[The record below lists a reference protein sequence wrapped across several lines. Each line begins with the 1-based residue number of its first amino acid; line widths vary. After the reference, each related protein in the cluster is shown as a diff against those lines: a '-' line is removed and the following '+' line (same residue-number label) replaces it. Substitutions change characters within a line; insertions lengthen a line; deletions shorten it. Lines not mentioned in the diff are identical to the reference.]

1 MKKVSNIFNKG
12 LIMDVSPLSTTG
24 DSLSDCLNGTFCT
37 MNGDEL
43 VLQNDM
49 GNGRVQTAYLPKG
62 YIPIGTTQL
71 GGIIY
76 IASYNPFTNKCQIG
90 SFPSPQRTSDKRDKL
105 EKEIPLDKDENI
117 IRVVLS
123 DEIFKPGDKFYLT
136 IPGQY
141 MQYKY
146 TESLPEIK
154 VETENKSE
162 AEIQAEI
169 KKAKIAYVKN
179 HFLKFSVAIISE
191 EAQIIKLNEDP
202 IIEES
207 KNNTEDDFTKDINKF
222 KVCTSKISG
231 KLILIIER
239 VTFDYSINFNAFSG
253 VAVNSGNP
261 TFYLNFNL
269 NANSQN
275 RFFPNR
281 LVLESS
287 AKYNDT
293 SYGQTLTFPAEGEFT
308 SSNFNDFHS
317 FQYSAKNIYNNDVI
331 DPVTATTVNRPGSST
346 DDTTISK
353 LIERLTNSGYWN
365 KVNNPVYLKIL
376 ATLYTNNFKINSE
389 GEKIGECLPA
399 ATKQYV
405 IDLSKVASNTVELSR
420 YTYTIVD
427 GIPISAEITFE
438 LKTYLDSAYEIKN
451 TTVNIYNVKDNSI
464 NKVGPGALEGNTVT
478 FENLENNYL
487 YLIEFQIKTGKIEA
501 QDGNFDEKIINI
513 YRYLYSNSNIVASFN
528 KELTD
533 YEQAVPTLTLEAKVI
548 DEKLIS
554 DNPSSSEINYPHG
567 LASTD
572 NVTFTGTEKQIWEVA
587 KQVTISITEKNNIP
601 VEITS
606 ITANNKE
613 CDKGTGNT
621 FKIDT
626 GLQPQE
632 KTFEYTYHTFSAGN
646 TECNIL
652 ERVSDYLYISNNV
665 NDCETGYYPG
675 RDRNSQF
682 SYDNFNTGS
691 GGGGGSPFNGS
702 NFFKFYSGSS
712 DTSVGEG
719 EEQFYGYRKGLEKYR
734 WVFIKF
740 QRIEDTQGT
749 ISEYLPPNINT
760 KPGTESNTYLIAP
773 GNGGMLFTLQSEM
786 SFGNLYKYTKEI
798 FDILY
803 TFRQNRH
810 INIYFAD
817 SVSTRKV
824 PDPIIIDKEIKVS
837 NINIGLNTS
846 NNELFTQLAE
856 VYDRYYSKNNYK
868 KPIIS
873 ISGVHLSQT
882 KTIEESHL
890 KENYPIGV
898 GPSNA
903 ILVKSNNILY
913 NATDTSLSD
922 NEIYFVTPSVDNV
935 NIFRSVSDEYLNGK
949 VTSEINYNGISKRFE
964 AKDGRLYIKSVG
976 WPYGVNLRE
985 GNTQRIHLP
994 IKVEPTLN

>member
-1 MKKVSNIFNKG
+1 MKKVSNTFNKG

-169 KKAKIAYVKN
+169 KKAKIAYVKQ

-202 IIEES
+202 IIEEP

-269 NANSQN
+269 NANSQDK
-275 RFFPNR
+275 FFPNR

-308 SSNFNDFHS
+308 SGNSPDFRSFN
-317 FQYSAKNIYNNDVI
+317 YSAKNIYNNNVV
-331 DPVTATTVNRPGSST
+331 DPVRTETLPQISQLVNDLTKANYWGSSH
-346 DDTTISK
+346 
-353 LIERLTNSGYWN
+353 
-365 KVNNPVYLKIL
+365 NPVYLNIL
-376 ATLYTNNFKINSE
+376 ATLYTNNFKIDSE

-438 LKTYLDSAYEIKN
+438 LKTYLDSAYEIKS
-451 TTVNIYNVKDNSI
+451 TIVNIYNVKDNSI

-533 YEQAVPTLTLEAKVI
+533 YEQAVPTLTLEANVI
-548 DEKLIS
+548 DGTKLI
-554 DNPSSSEINYPHG
+554 DENPSYEVNYPHG

-621 FKIDT
+621 FTINT

-632 KTFEYTYHTFSAGN
+632 KTFEYTYHTFSAGD

-675 RDRNSQF
+675 RDRNLQF
-682 SYDNFNTGS
+682 SYDNFNTDS
-691 GGGGGSPFNGS
+691 GGGGGTPFNES
-702 NFFKFYSGSS
+702 NFFKFYSGSP
-712 DTSVGEG
+712 DTSGSEG
-719 EEQFYGYRKGLEKYR
+719 DKQFYGYSGTSTQYK

-740 QRIEDTQGT
+740 EILQGTQGK
-749 ISEYLPPNINT
+749 ISEYLPLNINT
-760 KPGTESNTYLIAP
+760 EPGTKSNTYLIAP

-803 TFRQNRH
+803 TFRQKRH

-846 NNELFTQLAE
+846 NNKLFTQLVE

-873 ISGVHLSQT
+873 DLGVHLSQN

-890 KENYPIGV
+890 KENYTIDV
-898 GPSNA
+898 GPSNN

-913 NATDTSLSD
+913 RATDTSLSD

>member
-1 MKKVSNIFNKG
+1 MKKVSNTFNKG

-154 VETENKSE
+154 VETENKSQ

-202 IIEES
+202 IIEEP

-269 NANSQN
+269 NANSQDK
-275 RFFPNR
+275 FFPNR

-308 SSNFNDFHS
+308 SGNSPDFRSFN
-317 FQYSAKNIYNNDVI
+317 YSAKNIYNNNVV
-331 DPVTATTVNRPGSST
+331 DPVRTETLPQISQLVDDLTNANYWGSSH
-346 DDTTISK
+346 
-353 LIERLTNSGYWN
+353 
-365 KVNNPVYLKIL
+365 NPVYLNIL

-389 GEKIGECLPA
+389 GEKIGECLPT

-438 LKTYLDSAYEIKN
+438 LKTYLDSAYEIKS
-451 TTVNIYNVKDNSI
+451 TIVNIYNVKDNSV
-464 NKVGPGALEGNTVT
+464 NKVGQGTLEGNTVT

-487 YLIEFQIKTGKIEA
+487 YLIEFQIKTGRSNPQE
-501 QDGNFDEKIINI
+501 NESPDEKIINI

-533 YEQAVPTLTLEAKVI
+533 YEQAVPTLTLEANVI
-548 DEKLIS
+548 DGTKLI
-554 DNPSSSEINYPHG
+554 DENPSYEVNYPHG

-572 NVTFTGTEKQIWEVA
+572 NVTFTGIEKQIWEVA
-587 KQVTISITEKNNIP
+587 KQVTISIAEKNNIP

-613 CDKGTGNT
+613 CDKYTYNK
-621 FKIDT
+621 FIIDT
-626 GLQPQE
+626 GLQHQE

-652 ERVSDYLYISNNV
+652 ERVSDYLYISDNV

-675 RDRNSQF
+675 RDINLQF
-682 SYDNFNTGS
+682 SYDNFNTDS
-691 GGGGGSPFNGS
+691 AGGGGTPFNES
-702 NFFKFYSGSS
+702 NFFKFYSGSP
-712 DTSVGEG
+712 DTSGSEG
-719 EEQFYGYRKGLEKYR
+719 DKQFYGYSGTSTQYK

-740 QRIEDTQGT
+740 ETLQGTQGK
-749 ISEYLPPNINT
+749 ISEYLPVNINT

-773 GNGGMLFTLQSEM
+773 GNGGMLFTLQSQM
-786 SFGNLYKYTKEI
+786 SFNNLYKYTKEI

-803 TFRQNRH
+803 TFRQKRH

-817 SVSTRKV
+817 SVSTKKV
-824 PDPIIIDKEIKVS
+824 PDPIIIDKEIKLS

-846 NNELFTQLAE
+846 NNKLFTQLAE

-985 GNTQRIHLP
+985 GDTQRIHLP

>member
-1 MKKVSNIFNKG
+1 MKKVSNTFNKG

-105 EKEIPLDKDENI
+105 EKEIPLDKDEDI

-169 KKAKIAYVKN
+169 KKAKIDYVKN

-191 EAQIIKLNEDP
+191 ESQIIKLNEDP
-202 IIEES
+202 IIEEP

-253 VAVNSGNP
+253 VAVNSGNS

-308 SSNFNDFHS
+308 SGNSHDFRSFN
-317 FQYSAKNIYNNDVI
+317 YSAKNIYNNNIV
-331 DPVTATTVNRPGSST
+331 DPVRTETLPQISQLVDDLTKANYWGSSH
-346 DDTTISK
+346 S
-353 LIERLTNSGYWN
+353 
-365 KVNNPVYLKIL
+365 PVYLNIL
-376 ATLYTNNFKINSE
+376 ATLYTNNFKIDSN
-389 GEKIGECLPA
+389 GEKIGECLPT

-438 LKTYLDSAYEIKN
+438 LKTYLDSAYEIKS
-451 TTVNIYNVKDNSI
+451 TIVNIYNVKDNSI

-533 YEQAVPTLTLEAKVI
+533 YEQAVPTLILEAKVI
-548 DEKLIS
+548 DGTKLI
-554 DNPSSSEINYPHG
+554 DENPSSSEINYPHG

-572 NVTFTGTEKQIWEVA
+572 NVTFTGTEKQIWGVA

-626 GLQPQE
+626 GLQSQE

-652 ERVSDYLYISNNV
+652 ERVSDYLYISDNV

-712 DTSVGEG
+712 DTSEEEG
-719 EEQFYGYRKGLEKYR
+719 EEQFYGYGKGLEKYR

-740 QRIEDTQGT
+740 QRIEGTQGT

-985 GNTQRIHLP
+985 GDTQRIHLP

>member
-146 TESLPEIK
+146 TDSLPKIK

-202 IIEES
+202 IIEEP

-253 VAVNSGNP
+253 IAVNSGNP

-269 NANSQN
+269 NANSQDK
-275 RFFPNR
+275 FFPNR

-308 SSNFNDFHS
+308 SGNSSDFRSFN
-317 FQYSAKNIYNNDVI
+317 YSAKNIYNNNVV
-331 DPVTATTVNRPGSST
+331 DPVTTKTLPQISQLVDDLTEANYWGSSH
-346 DDTTISK
+346 
-353 LIERLTNSGYWN
+353 
-365 KVNNPVYLKIL
+365 NPVYLNIL

-427 GIPISAEITFE
+427 GSPISAEITFE
-438 LKTYLDSAYEIKN
+438 LKTYLDSAYEIKS
-451 TTVNIYNVKDNSI
+451 TIVNIYNVKDNSI

-478 FENLENNYL
+478 FKNLDNNYL
-487 YLIEFQIKTGKIEA
+487 YLVEFQIKTGRSNPQE
-501 QDGNFDEKIINI
+501 NESLDEKIINI

-548 DEKLIS
+548 DGTKLI
-554 DNPSSSEINYPHG
+554 DENPSYEVNYPHG

-572 NVTFTGTEKQIWEVA
+572 NVTFTGTEKQIWGVA

-613 CDKGTGNT
+613 CDKYIGNT

-632 KTFEYTYHTFSAGN
+632 KTFEYTYHTFSAGD

-675 RDRNSQF
+675 RDRNLQF
-682 SYDNFNTGS
+682 SYDNFNTDS
-691 GGGGGSPFNGS
+691 GGGGGTPFNES
-702 NFFKFYSGSS
+702 NFFKFYSGSP
-712 DTSVGEG
+712 DTSGSEG
-719 EEQFYGYRKGLEKYR
+719 DERFYGYSGTSTQYK

-740 QRIEDTQGT
+740 EILQGTQGK
-749 ISEYLPPNINT
+749 ISEYLPLNINT
-760 KPGTESNTYLIAP
+760 EPGTKSNTYLIAP

-803 TFRQNRH
+803 TFRQKRH

-846 NNELFTQLAE
+846 NNKLFTQLVE

-873 ISGVHLSQT
+873 DLGVHLSQN

-890 KENYPIGV
+890 KENYTIDV
-898 GPSNA
+898 GPSNN

-913 NATDTSLSD
+913 RATDTSLSD

>member
-1 MKKVSNIFNKG
+1 MKKVSNTFNKG

-146 TESLPEIK
+146 TETSDNI
-154 VETENKSE
+154 N
-162 AEIQAEI
+162 A
-169 KKAKIAYVKN
+169 VKQ

-202 IIEES
+202 IIEEP

-253 VAVNSGNP
+253 IAVNSGNP

-269 NANSQN
+269 NANSQDK
-275 RFFPNR
+275 FFPNR

-308 SSNFNDFHS
+308 SGNSPDFRSFN
-317 FQYSAKNIYNNDVI
+317 YSAKNIYNNNVV
-331 DPVTATTVNRPGSST
+331 DPVRTETLPQISQLVDDLTNANYWGSSH
-346 DDTTISK
+346 
-353 LIERLTNSGYWN
+353 
-365 KVNNPVYLKIL
+365 NPVYLNIL
-376 ATLYTNNFKINSE
+376 ATLYTNNFKIDSE

-427 GIPISAEITFE
+427 GSSPSAEITFE

-451 TTVNIYNVKDNSI
+451 TTVTIYNVKDNSI

-478 FENLENNYL
+478 FKNLDNNYL
-487 YLIEFQIKTGKIEA
+487 YLVEFQIKTGRSNPQE
-501 QDGNFDEKIINI
+501 NESPDEKIINI

-533 YEQAVPTLTLEAKVI
+533 YEQAVPKLELQTKVE
-548 DEKLIS
+548 DKKLIP
-554 DNPSSSEINYPHG
+554 DNPSSSEINYPNG
-567 LASTD
+567 LASTN
-572 NVTFTGTEKQIWEVA
+572 NVTFTGTEKQIWKLKDRVS
-587 KQVTISITEKNNIP
+587 ISITEKNNIP
-601 VEITS
+601 VEIIS
-606 ITANNKE
+606 ITVNNKE
-613 CDKGTGNT
+613 ADKVTNNKFT
-621 FKIDT
+621 IDT
-626 GLQPQE
+626 GLQNQE
-632 KTFEYTYHTFSAGN
+632 LEFNYKYNSSQVVQKT
-646 TECNIL
+646 CNIL
-652 ERVSDYLYISNNV
+652 ERVSDYLFIAKRILIAQ
-665 NDCETGYYPG
+665 YPG
-675 RDRNSQF
+675 WSHGVSSGLNEDLFEILGGNT
-682 SYDNFNTGS
+682 FNANT
-691 GGGGGSPFNGS
+691 FKRFYNNGS
-702 NFFKFYSGSS
+702 YAEDYSSELYGFYLNGHYTIYPIQFQVRSESQNNYYVT
-712 DTSVGEG
+712 DTLIQNSNITGTYLIKPG
-719 EEQFYGYRKGLEKYR
+719 DGINDMLFSLYKPSMNEEYNWELQ
-734 WVFIKF
+734 
-740 QRIEDTQGT
+740 
-749 ISEYLPPNINT
+749 SEYL
-760 KPGTESNTYLIAP
+760 
-773 GNGGMLFTLQSEM
+773 QD
-786 SFGNLYKYTKEI
+786 I
-798 FDILY
+798 FNVLY
-803 TFRQNRH
+803 TYREAQL
-810 INIYFAD
+810 INIRYAE
-817 SVSTRKV
+817 SIQKEETK
-824 PDPIIIDKEIKVS
+824 IISINKSIETSNVNID
-837 NINIGLNTS
+837 LTTL
-846 NNELFTQLAE
+846 NNELFIQLAE
-856 VYDRYYSKNNYK
+856 KYDIYYSKNNYK
-868 KPIIS
+868 NPIINKLK
-873 ISGVHLSQT
+873 ITLNET
-882 KTIEESHL
+882 KSDIKSTLL
-890 KENYPIGV
+890 KSYPITIDS
-898 GPSNA
+898 SND
-903 ILVKSNNILY
+903 ILLKSNNKLY
-913 NATDTSLSD
+913 RITHLDLHNNKIYTAQIQDIGNIIISD
-922 NEIYFVTPSVDNV
+922 SFNVTLHDGLTYNGVTKQFYAHKGKLYMKSVDRTEY
-935 NIFRSVSDEYLNGK
+935 IRMGTRSY
-949 VTSEINYNGISKRFE
+949 SKIE
-964 AKDGRLYIKSVG
+964 
-976 WPYGVNLRE
+976 
-985 GNTQRIHLP
+985 LP
-994 IKVEPTLN
+994 IETALKNNVIK

>member
-49 GNGRVQTAYLPKG
+49 GNGIVQTAYLPKG

-146 TESLPEIK
+146 TETLDNID
-154 VETENKSE
+154 
-162 AEIQAEI
+162 A
-169 KKAKIAYVKN
+169 VKQ

-202 IIEES
+202 IIEEP

-253 VAVNSGNP
+253 IAVNSGKP

-269 NANSQN
+269 NANSQDK
-275 RFFPNR
+275 FFPNR

-308 SSNFNDFHS
+308 SGNSSDFRSFN
-317 FQYSAKNIYNNDVI
+317 YSAKNIYKNDVV
-331 DPVTATTVNRPGSST
+331 DPVRTETLPQISQLVDDLTNANYWGSSH
-346 DDTTISK
+346 
-353 LIERLTNSGYWN
+353 
-365 KVNNPVYLKIL
+365 NPVYLNIL

-427 GIPISAEITFE
+427 GSPISAEITFE
-438 LKTYLDSAYEIKN
+438 LKTYLDSAYEIKS
-451 TTVNIYNVKDNSI
+451 TIVNIYNVKDNSI

-478 FENLENNYL
+478 FKNLDNNYL
-487 YLIEFQIKTGKIEA
+487 YLVEFQIKTGRSNPQE
-501 QDGNFDEKIINI
+501 NESLDEKIINI
-513 YRYLYSNSNIVASFN
+513 YRYLYSNPNIVASFN

-533 YEQAVPTLTLEAKVI
+533 YEQAVPKLELQTKVE
-548 DEKLIS
+548 DEKLIP
-554 DNPSSSEINYPHG
+554 DNPSSSEINYPNG

-572 NVTFTGTEKQIWEVA
+572 DIEFIGTEKQIWKLKDTVS
-587 KQVTISITEKNNIP
+587 ISITEKNNIP
-601 VEITS
+601 VEIIS

-613 CDKGTGNT
+613 CDKVTNNK
-621 FKIDT
+621 FIIDT
-626 GLQPQE
+626 GLQNQE
-632 KTFEYTYHTFSAGN
+632 LKFNYKYNSSQVVQKT
-646 TECNIL
+646 CNIL
-652 ERVSDYLYISNNV
+652 ERVSDYLFIAKRILIAQ
-665 NDCETGYYPG
+665 YPG
-675 RDRNSQF
+675 WSHGVSSGLNEDIFEILGGNT
-682 SYDNFNTGS
+682 FNANT
-691 GGGGGSPFNGS
+691 FKRFYNNGS
-702 NFFKFYSGSS
+702 YAEDYSSELYGFYLNGHYTIYPIQFQVRSESQNNYYVT
-712 DTSVGEG
+712 DTLIQNSNITGTYLIKPGDGINDMLFSLYEPSMN
-719 EEQFYGYRKGLEKYR
+719 EEYNWELQ
-734 WVFIKF
+734 
-740 QRIEDTQGT
+740 
-749 ISEYLPPNINT
+749 SEYL
-760 KPGTESNTYLIAP
+760 
-773 GNGGMLFTLQSEM
+773 QD
-786 SFGNLYKYTKEI
+786 I
-798 FDILY
+798 FNVLY
-803 TFRQNRH
+803 TYREAQL
-810 INIYFAD
+810 INIRYAE
-817 SVSTRKV
+817 SIQKEETK
-824 PDPIIIDKEIKVS
+824 IISINKSIETSNVNID
-837 NINIGLNTS
+837 LTTL

-856 VYDRYYSKNNYK
+856 KYDIYYSKNNYK
-868 KPIIS
+868 NPIINKLK
-873 ISGVHLSQT
+873 ITLNET
-882 KTIEESHL
+882 KSDIKSTLL
-890 KENYPIGV
+890 KSYPITIDS
-898 GPSNA
+898 SND
-903 ILVKSNNILY
+903 ILLKSNNKLY
-913 NATDTSLSD
+913 RITHLDLHNNKIYTAQIQDIGNIIISD
-922 NEIYFVTPSVDNV
+922 SFNVTLHDGLTYNGVAKQFYAHEGKLYMKSVDRTEY
-935 NIFRSVSDEYLNGK
+935 IRMGTRS
-949 VTSEINYNGISKRFE
+949 YNKIE
-964 AKDGRLYIKSVG
+964 
-976 WPYGVNLRE
+976 
-985 GNTQRIHLP
+985 LP
-994 IKVEPTLN
+994 IETALKNNVIK

>member
-146 TESLPEIK
+146 TETLDNID
-154 VETENKSE
+154 
-162 AEIQAEI
+162 A
-169 KKAKIAYVKN
+169 VKN

-191 EAQIIKLNEDP
+191 ESQIIKLNEDP
-202 IIEES
+202 IIEEP

-253 VAVNSGNP
+253 IAVNSGNP

-269 NANSQN
+269 NANSQDK
-275 RFFPNR
+275 FFPNR

-308 SSNFNDFHS
+308 SGNSPDFRSFN
-317 FQYSAKNIYNNDVI
+317 YSAKNIYNNNVV
-331 DPVTATTVNRPGSST
+331 DPVRTETLPQISQLVDDLTNANYWGSSH
-346 DDTTISK
+346 
-353 LIERLTNSGYWN
+353 
-365 KVNNPVYLKIL
+365 NPVYLNIL

-427 GIPISAEITFE
+427 GSPASAEITFE
-438 LKTYLDSAYEIKN
+438 LKTYLDSAYEIKS
-451 TTVNIYNVKDNSI
+451 TIVNIYNVKDNSV
-464 NKVGPGALEGNTVT
+464 NKVGQGTLEGNTVT

-487 YLIEFQIKTGKIEA
+487 YLIEFQIKTGRSNPQE
-501 QDGNFDEKIINI
+501 NESLDEKIINI

-572 NVTFTGTEKQIWEVA
+572 NVTFTGIEKQIWEVA

-626 GLQPQE
+626 GLQSQE
-632 KTFEYTYHTFSAGN
+632 KTFEYTYHTFSASN

-652 ERVSDYLYISNNV
+652 ERVSDYLYISDNV

-682 SYDNFNTGS
+682 SYGNFNTGS

-712 DTSVGEG
+712 DTSGKEG
-719 EEQFYGYRKGLEKYR
+719 DKQFYGYENGLEKYR

-773 GNGGMLFTLQSEM
+773 GNGGMLFTLQPKM
-786 SFGNLYKYTKEI
+786 SFDNLYKYTKEI

-803 TFRQNRH
+803 TFRQKRH
-810 INIYFAD
+810 INIYYAD

-824 PDPIIIDKEIKVS
+824 PDPIIIDKEIKLS

-868 KPIIS
+868 KSIINPL
-873 ISGVHLSQT
+873 GVHLSWN

-890 KENYPIGV
+890 KENYTIDV

-913 NATDTSLSD
+913 RATDTSLSD

>member
-202 IIEES
+202 IIEEP

-253 VAVNSGNP
+253 IAVNSGKP

-269 NANSQN
+269 NANSQDK
-275 RFFPNR
+275 FFPNR

-308 SSNFNDFHS
+308 SGNSSDFRSFN
-317 FQYSAKNIYNNDVI
+317 YSAKNIYNNNVV
-331 DPVTATTVNRPGSST
+331 DPVRTETLPQISQLVDDLTNANYWGSSH
-346 DDTTISK
+346 
-353 LIERLTNSGYWN
+353 
-365 KVNNPVYLKIL
+365 NPVYLNIL
-376 ATLYTNNFKINSE
+376 ATLYTNNFKIDSE

-427 GIPISAEITFE
+427 GSFPSAEITFE
-438 LKTYLDSAYEIKN
+438 LKTYLDSAYEIKS
-451 TTVNIYNVKDNSI
+451 TIVNIYNVKDNSV
-464 NKVGPGALEGNTVT
+464 NKVGQGTLEGNTVT

-487 YLIEFQIKTGKIEA
+487 YLIEFQIKTGRSNPQE
-501 QDGNFDEKIINI
+501 NESPDEKIINI

-548 DEKLIS
+548 DGTKLI
-554 DNPSSSEINYPHG
+554 DENPSYEVNYPHG

-613 CDKGTGNT
+613 CDKVGNT
-621 FKIDT
+621 FTIDT

-632 KTFEYTYHTFSAGN
+632 KTFEYTYHTFSASD

-691 GGGGGSPFNGS
+691 GGGGGTPFNES
-702 NFFKFYSGSS
+702 NFFKFYSGSP
-712 DTSVGEG
+712 DTSVSEG
-719 EEQFYGYRKGLEKYR
+719 DERFYGYSGTSTQYK

-740 QRIEDTQGT
+740 EVLQGTQGK
-749 ISEYLPPNINT
+749 ISEYLPLNINT
-760 KPGTESNTYLIAP
+760 EPGTKSNTYLIAP

-803 TFRQNRH
+803 TFRQKRH
-810 INIYFAD
+810 INIYYAD

-837 NINIGLNTS
+837 NINIDLNT

-868 KPIIS
+868 KPIIN

-890 KENYPIGV
+890 KENYTIDV
-898 GPSNA
+898 GPSNN

-913 NATDTSLSD
+913 RATDTSLSD

>member
-1 MKKVSNIFNKG
+1 MKKVSNTFNKG

-202 IIEES
+202 IIEEP

-269 NANSQN
+269 NANSQDK
-275 RFFPNR
+275 FFPNR

-308 SSNFNDFHS
+308 SGNSSDFRSFN
-317 FQYSAKNIYNNDVI
+317 YSAKNIYNNNVV
-331 DPVTATTVNRPGSST
+331 DPVITKTLPQISQLVDDLTNANYWGSSH
-346 DDTTISK
+346 
-353 LIERLTNSGYWN
+353 
-365 KVNNPVYLKIL
+365 NPVYLKIL
-376 ATLYTNNFKINSE
+376 ATLYTNNFKINSN
-389 GEKIGECLPA
+389 GKKIGECLPT

-427 GIPISAEITFE
+427 GSSPSAEITFA
-438 LKTYLDSAYEIKN
+438 LQTYLDSAYEIKS
-451 TTVNIYNVKDNSI
+451 TIVNIYNVKDNSV
-464 NKVGPGALEGNTVT
+464 NKVGQGTLEGNTVT

-487 YLIEFQIKTGKIEA
+487 YLIEFQIKTGKSNPQE
-501 QDGNFDEKIINI
+501 NESLDEKIINI
-513 YRYLYSNSNIVASFN
+513 YRYLYSNPNIVASFN

-548 DEKLIS
+548 DEKLIP

-567 LASTD
+567 LANTD
-572 NVTFTGTEKQIWEVA
+572 NVTFTGTEKQIWELKKEVSI
-587 KQVTISITEKNNIP
+587 VITELNKVPIK
-601 VEITS
+601 VKTIK
-606 ITANNKE
+606 ANNKE
-613 CDKGTGNT
+613 CKGNLSNQFT
-621 FKIDT
+621 IST
-626 GLQPQE
+626 GLENQE
-632 KTFEYTYHTFSAGN
+632 LQFNYEYNKSDPIKGQHN
-646 TECNIL
+646 VL
-652 ERVSDYLYISNNV
+652 ERVSDYLYISSSEFDIEQAHYPGFKDGVTVYDQFIARHAGYNFYSN
-665 NDCETGYYPG
+665 TFQGYYSPG
-675 RDRNSQF
+675 NHLQNIYSEDLYGTKTNGKYMWKFVKFIIQGQNSGNC
-682 SYDNFNTGS
+682 SIYETIPKPNSKESNVYLIS
-691 GGGGGSPFNGS
+691 PGGSC
-702 NFFKFYSGSS
+702 
-712 DTSVGEG
+712 
-719 EEQFYGYRKGLEKYR
+719 
-734 WVFIKF
+734 
-740 QRIEDTQGT
+740 
-749 ISEYLPPNINT
+749 
-760 KPGTESNTYLIAP
+760 
-773 GNGGMLFTLQSEM
+773 MLFTLGKGITFPTFYILMQD
-786 SFGNLYKYTKEI
+786 I
-798 FDILY
+798 FNNLY
-803 TFRQNRH
+803 TFKPRQDIYIYHATSVKNPELKTIE
-810 INIYFAD
+810 INKTIP
-817 SVSTRKV
+817 VS
-824 PDPIIIDKEIKVS
+824 DIDMDLHTNNVS
-837 NINIGLNTS
+837 
-846 NNELFTQLAE
+846 FKDLAE
-856 VYDRYYSKNNYK
+856 KYNIFYDKNNYK
-868 KPIIS
+868 SPIIKS
-873 ISGVHLSQT
+873 QFNIQLNQT
-882 KTIEESHL
+882 KDNIGSKL
-890 KENYPIGV
+890 LQNYKIDIDPGNDV
-898 GPSNA
+898 
-903 ILVKSNNILY
+903 LVKSNNILY
-913 NATDTSLSD
+913 HVTGLNLKDDKIYTVQIQDINKISISNTDLDIPLS
-922 NEIYFVTPSVDNV
+922 NNIIYKGV
-935 NIFRSVSDEYLNGK
+935 NK
-949 VTSEINYNGISKRFE
+949 QFE
-964 AKDGRLYIKSVG
+964 ARNGRLYTKGPLTTDHISLRYNSSDRVVLNIKSISENVFS
-976 WPYGVNLRE
+976 
-985 GNTQRIHLP
+985 
-994 IKVEPTLN
+994 

>member
-1 MKKVSNIFNKG
+1 MKKVSNTFNKG

-146 TESLPEIK
+146 TESLSEIK

-169 KKAKIAYVKN
+169 KKAKIAYVKQ

-202 IIEES
+202 IIEEP

-269 NANSQN
+269 NANSQDK
-275 RFFPNR
+275 FFPNR

-308 SSNFNDFHS
+308 SGNSSDFRSFN
-317 FQYSAKNIYNNDVI
+317 YSAKNIYNNNVV
-331 DPVTATTVNRPGSST
+331 DPVTTETLPQISQLVDDLTEANYWGSSH
-346 DDTTISK
+346 
-353 LIERLTNSGYWN
+353 
-365 KVNNPVYLKIL
+365 NPVYLNIL
-376 ATLYTNNFKINSE
+376 ATLYTNNFKIDSN

-427 GIPISAEITFE
+427 GNPISAEITFE
-438 LKTYLDSAYEIKN
+438 LKTYLDSAYEIKS
-451 TTVNIYNVKDNSI
+451 TIVNIYNVKDNSI
-464 NKVGPGALEGNTVT
+464 NKVGLGALEGNTVT
-478 FENLENNYL
+478 FKNLENNYL

-513 YRYLYSNSNIVASFN
+513 YRYLYSNSNIVSSFN

-533 YEQAVPTLTLEAKVI
+533 YEQAVPTLTLEANVI
-548 DEKLIS
+548 DGTKLI
-554 DNPSSSEINYPHG
+554 DENPSYEVNYPHG

-572 NVTFTGTEKQIWEVA
+572 NVTFTGTEKQIRGVA

-613 CDKGTGNT
+613 CDKVTNNKFT
-621 FKIDT
+621 IDT

-632 KTFEYTYHTFSAGN
+632 KTFEYTYHTFSAGD

-665 NDCETGYYPG
+665 NNCETGYYPG

-682 SYDNFNTGS
+682 SYDNFNTDS
-691 GGGGGSPFNGS
+691 GGGGGTPFNES
-702 NFFKFYSGSS
+702 NFFKFYSGSP
-712 DTSVGEG
+712 DTSGSEG
-719 EEQFYGYRKGLEKYR
+719 EEQFYGYSGTSTQYK

-740 QRIEDTQGT
+740 EILQGTQGK
-749 ISEYLPPNINT
+749 ISEYLPLNINT
-760 KPGTESNTYLIAP
+760 KPGTKSNTYLIAP

-786 SFGNLYKYTKEI
+786 SFDNLYKYTKEI

-803 TFRQNRH
+803 TFRQKRH

-846 NNELFTQLAE
+846 NNKLFTQLVE

-873 ISGVHLSQT
+873 DLGVHLSQN

-890 KENYPIGV
+890 KENYTIDV
-898 GPSNA
+898 GPSNN

-913 NATDTSLSD
+913 RATDTSLSD
-922 NEIYFVTPSVDNV
+922 NEIYFVTPSIDNV

-949 VTSEINYNGISKRFE
+949 VTSEITYKGITKRFE

>member
-1 MKKVSNIFNKG
+1 MKKVSNTFNKG

-154 VETENKSE
+154 VESENKSE

-202 IIEES
+202 IIEEP

-253 VAVNSGNP
+253 IAVNSGNP

-269 NANSQN
+269 NANSQDK
-275 RFFPNR
+275 FFPNR

-308 SSNFNDFHS
+308 SGNSSDFRSFN
-317 FQYSAKNIYNNDVI
+317 YSAKNIYNNNVV
-331 DPVTATTVNRPGSST
+331 DPVKTETLPQISQLVDDLTNANYWGSSH
-346 DDTTISK
+346 
-353 LIERLTNSGYWN
+353 
-365 KVNNPVYLKIL
+365 NPVYLNIL
-376 ATLYTNNFKINSE
+376 ATLYTNNFKIDSN

-427 GIPISAEITFE
+427 GSSPSAEITFE
-438 LKTYLDSAYEIKN
+438 LKTYLDSAYEIKS
-451 TTVNIYNVKDNSI
+451 TIVNIYNVKDNSV
-464 NKVGPGALEGNTVT
+464 NKVGQGTLEGNTVT

-487 YLIEFQIKTGKIEA
+487 YLIEFQIKTGRSNPQE
-501 QDGNFDEKIINI
+501 NESPDEKIINI

-548 DEKLIS
+548 DGTKLI
-554 DNPSSSEINYPHG
+554 DENPSYEVNYPHG

-621 FKIDT
+621 FTINT

-632 KTFEYTYHTFSAGN
+632 KTFEYTYHTFSAGD

-675 RDRNSQF
+675 RDRNLQF
-682 SYDNFNTGS
+682 SYDNFNTDS
-691 GGGGGSPFNGS
+691 GGGGGTPFNES
-702 NFFKFYSGSS
+702 NFFKFYSGSP
-712 DTSVGEG
+712 DTSVSEG
-719 EEQFYGYRKGLEKYR
+719 DERFYGYSGTSTQYK

-740 QRIEDTQGT
+740 EVLQGTQGK
-749 ISEYLPPNINT
+749 ISEYLPLNINT

-803 TFRQNRH
+803 TFRQKRH
-810 INIYFAD
+810 INIYYAD

-837 NINIGLNTS
+837 NINIDLNT

-868 KPIIS
+868 KPIIN

-890 KENYPIGV
+890 KENYTIDV
-898 GPSNA
+898 GPSNN

-913 NATDTSLSD
+913 RATDTSLSD

>member
-1 MKKVSNIFNKG
+1 MKKVSNTFNKG

-49 GNGRVQTAYLPKG
+49 GNGRVQTAYLPEG

-76 IASYNPFTNKCQIG
+76 VASYNPFTNKCQIG
-90 SFPSPQRTSDKRDKL
+90 SFPSPQRTSDKRDTIS
-105 EKEIPLDKDENI
+105 KEIPLDKDEDI

-169 KKAKIAYVKN
+169 KKAKIDYVKN

-202 IIEES
+202 IIEEP

-239 VTFDYSINFNAFSG
+239 VTFDYSINFNAFG
-253 VAVNSGNP
+253 GTNSENKK

-269 NANSQN
+269 NANSQDK
-275 RFFPNR
+275 FFPNR
-281 LVLESS
+281 LELTSLC
-287 AKYNDT
+287 KYANT
-293 SYGQTLTFPAEGEFT
+293 LYGQKLIFPTEGEFT
-308 SSNFNDFHS
+308 SGNFNDFHS

-365 KVNNPVYLKIL
+365 KVNNPVYLKIW

-420 YTYTIVD
+420 YTYTIAD
-427 GIPISAEITFE
+427 GNPISAEITFAIQ
-438 LKTYLDSAYEIKN
+438 TYLDAAYEIKN
-451 TTVNIYNVKDNSI
+451 TTVTIYNVKEDSV
-464 NKVGPGALEGNTVT
+464 NKVDSKSLGTSVKPVN
-478 FENLENNYL
+478 FENLDNNYL
-487 YLIEFQIKTGKIEA
+487 YLVEFQIKTGRSNPQE
-501 QDGNFDEKIINI
+501 NESLDEKIINI
-513 YRYLYSNSNIVASFN
+513 YRYLYSNSNIVTSFD

-533 YEQAVPTLTLEAKVI
+533 YEQAVPVLTLEAKVTDGTKLI
-548 DEKLIS
+548 DE
-554 DNPSSSEINYPHG
+554 NPSYEVNYPHG

-572 NVTFTGTEKQIWEVA
+572 NIEFTGTEKQTWGVA

-606 ITANNKE
+606 ITANNQEYYK
-613 CDKGTGNT
+613 DTDNKFT
-621 FKIDT
+621 IDT

-632 KTFEYTYHTFSAGN
+632 KTFEYTYNTFSAGGK
-646 TECNIL
+646 ECNIL

-665 NDCETGYYPG
+665 NDCNTGFYPG
-675 RDRNSQF
+675 RDKGFQL
-682 SYDNFNTGS
+682 SYDYFNVGS
-691 GGGGGSPFNGS
+691 GGGGGIAFNAS

-712 DTSVGEG
+712 DTSGY
-719 EEQFYGYRKGLEKYR
+719 EQYDEKFYGYSNTSTQYR
-734 WVFIKF
+734 WEFIKF
-740 QRIEDTQGT
+740 EIVQGTQGK
-749 ISEYLPPNINT
+749 ISEYLPLNINT
-760 KPGTESNTYLIAP
+760 ELGTKSNTYLIAP
-773 GNGGMLFTLQSEM
+773 GSGGMLFTLQSEM
-786 SFGNLYKYTKEI
+786 DFYTLYDRTKEI
-798 FDILY
+798 FDTLY
-803 TFRQNRH
+803 TFRLDRN
-810 INIYFAD
+810 INIYFAG
-817 SVSTRKV
+817 SVATRKV
-824 PDPIIIDKEIKVS
+824 PDPIIINEEIKVS

-846 NNELFTQLAE
+846 NNELFTQLTE

-868 KPIIS
+868 KPTINTL
-873 ISGVHLSQT
+873 GVHLSQI

-890 KENYPIGV
+890 KENYSIGV
-898 GPSNA
+898 DSSND

-913 NATDTSLSD
+913 HATRTDLSD
-922 NEIYFVTPSVDNV
+922 NEIYFVTPSVDN
-935 NIFRSVSDEYLNGK
+935 IKISDSFEGTISGL
-949 VTSEINYNGISKRFE
+949 TYNGISKRFE
-964 AKDGRLYIKSVG
+964 AKFGRLYIKSSG
-976 WPYGVNLRE
+976 WPYGVNLGE

-994 IKVEPTLN
+994 VKVEPTLN

>member
-1 MKKVSNIFNKG
+1 MKKVSNTFNKG
-12 LIMDVSPLSTTG
+12 LIMDISPLSTTG

-162 AEIQAEI
+162 AEIQTEI
-169 KKAKIAYVKN
+169 KKAKIAYVKQ

-191 EAQIIKLNEDP
+191 ESQIIKLNEDP
-202 IIEES
+202 IIEEP

-269 NANSQN
+269 NANSQDK
-275 RFFPNR
+275 FFPNR

-308 SSNFNDFHS
+308 SGNSSDFRSFN
-317 FQYSAKNIYNNDVI
+317 YSAKNIYNNNVV
-331 DPVTATTVNRPGSST
+331 DPVRTETLPQISQLVDDLTNANYWGSSH
-346 DDTTISK
+346 
-353 LIERLTNSGYWN
+353 
-365 KVNNPVYLKIL
+365 NPVYLNIL
-376 ATLYTNNFKINSE
+376 ATLYTNNFKIDSN
-389 GEKIGECLPA
+389 GEKIGECLPT

-427 GIPISAEITFE
+427 GSPISAEITFE
-438 LKTYLDSAYEIKN
+438 LKTYLDSAYEIKS
-451 TTVNIYNVKDNSI
+451 TIVNIYNVKDNSI
-464 NKVGPGALEGNTVT
+464 NKVGQGTLEGNTVT

-487 YLIEFQIKTGKIEA
+487 YLIEFQIKTGRSNPQE
-501 QDGNFDEKIINI
+501 NESPDEKIINI

-533 YEQAVPTLTLEAKVI
+533 YEQAVPTLTLEANVI
-548 DEKLIS
+548 DGTKLI
-554 DNPSSSEINYPHG
+554 DENPSYEVNYPHG

-613 CDKGTGNT
+613 CDKVGNT
-621 FKIDT
+621 FTIDT

-652 ERVSDYLYISNNV
+652 ERVSDYLYISDNV

-682 SYDNFNTGS
+682 SYDNFNIGS

-712 DTSVGEG
+712 DTSVSEG
-719 EEQFYGYRKGLEKYR
+719 DERFYGYSGTSTQYK

-740 QRIEDTQGT
+740 QRIESTQGT

-760 KPGTESNTYLIAP
+760 KPGPESNTYLIAP

-786 SFGNLYKYTKEI
+786 SFDNLYKYTKEI

-803 TFRQNRH
+803 TFRQKRH

-846 NNELFTQLAE
+846 NNELFTQLVE

-873 ISGVHLSQT
+873 DLGVHLSQN

-890 KENYPIGV
+890 KENYTIDV
-898 GPSNA
+898 GPSNN

-913 NATDTSLSD
+913 RATDTSLSD

-949 VTSEINYNGISKRFE
+949 VTSEITYKGITKRFK
-964 AKDGRLYIKSVG
+964 AISGRLYIESIG

-985 GNTQRIHLP
+985 GDTQRIHLP
-994 IKVEPTLN
+994 VKVEPTLN

>member
-202 IIEES
+202 IIEEP

-239 VTFDYSINFNAFSG
+239 VIFDYSINFNAFSG
-253 VAVNSGNP
+253 IAVNSGNP

-269 NANSQN
+269 NANSQDK
-275 RFFPNR
+275 FFPNR

-287 AKYNDT
+287 AKYNGN

-308 SSNFNDFHS
+308 SGNSSDFRSFN
-317 FQYSAKNIYNNDVI
+317 YSAKNIYNNNVV
-331 DPVTATTVNRPGSST
+331 DPVTTKTLPQISQLVDDLTEANYWGSSH
-346 DDTTISK
+346 
-353 LIERLTNSGYWN
+353 
-365 KVNNPVYLKIL
+365 NPVYLNIL

-438 LKTYLDSAYEIKN
+438 LKTYLDSAYEIKS
-451 TTVNIYNVKDNSI
+451 TTVTIYNVKDNSI

-548 DEKLIS
+548 DGTKLI
-554 DNPSSSEINYPHG
+554 DENPSYEVNYPHG

-613 CDKGTGNT
+613 CDKVGNT
-621 FKIDT
+621 FTIDT

-632 KTFEYTYHTFSAGN
+632 KTFEYTYHTFSAGD

-675 RDRNSQF
+675 RDRNLQF
-682 SYDNFNTGS
+682 SYDNFNTAS
-691 GGGGGSPFNGS
+691 GGGGGTPFNAS
-702 NFFKFYSGSS
+702 NFFKCCSGSP
-712 DTSVGEG
+712 DTSVSEG
-719 EEQFYGYRKGLEKYR
+719 DERFYGYSGTSTQYK

-740 QRIEDTQGT
+740 EILQGTQGK
-749 ISEYLPPNINT
+749 ISEYLPLNINT
-760 KPGTESNTYLIAP
+760 EPGTKSNTYLIAP

-786 SFGNLYKYTKEI
+786 SFDNLYKYTKEI

-803 TFRQNRH
+803 TFRQKRH

-846 NNELFTQLAE
+846 NNKLFTQLVE

-873 ISGVHLSQT
+873 DLGVHLSQN

-890 KENYPIGV
+890 KENYTIDV
-898 GPSNA
+898 GPSNN

-913 NATDTSLSD
+913 RATDTSLSD

>member
-1 MKKVSNIFNKG
+1 MKKVSNTFNKG
-12 LIMDVSPLSTTG
+12 LTMDVSPLSTTG

-49 GNGRVQTAYLPKG
+49 GNGRVQTAYLPED

-90 SFPSPQRTSDKRDKL
+90 SFPSPQRTSDKRDTIS
-105 EKEIPLDKDENI
+105 KEIPLDKDEDI

-146 TESLPEIK
+146 TESLPADT
-154 VETENKSE
+154 TE
-162 AEIQAEI
+162 
-169 KKAKIAYVKN
+169 AKIDYVKN

-191 EAQIIKLNEDP
+191 ESQIIKLDVDP
-202 IIEES
+202 IIEEPENS
-207 KNNTEDDFTKDINKF
+207 TTEDAFHKDISKF

-253 VAVNSGNP
+253 VAVNRGNP

-269 NANSQN
+269 NANSQDK
-275 RFFPNR
+275 FFPNR

-287 AKYNDT
+287 AKYNDK
-293 SYGQTLTFPAEGEFT
+293 SYGQTLTFPKEGEFT
-308 SSNFNDFHS
+308 SGNYNNFHS
-317 FQYSAKNIYNNDVI
+317 FDYTAKNIYNTNVV
-331 DPVTATTVNRPGSST
+331 DPVIVRAVNKPQGNSMTIQNLISMLT
-346 DDTTISK
+346 DP
-353 LIERLTNSGYWN
+353 
-365 KVNNPVYLKIL
+365 KVNYWGSPHNPIYLNIS
-376 ATLYTNNFKINSE
+376 ATLYTNNFKIDSN
-389 GEKIGECLPA
+389 GKKIGECLPA
-399 ATKQYV
+399 ATKQYI

-420 YTYTIVD
+420 YTYTITK
-427 GIPISAEITFE
+427 GSPISAEITFE

-487 YLIEFQIKTGKIEA
+487 YLIEFQIKTGRITP
-501 QDGNFDEKIINI
+501 QDGSLDEKIINI
-513 YRYLYSNSNIVASFN
+513 YRYLYSNSNIVTSFD

-533 YEQAVPTLTLEAKVI
+533 YEQAVPVLTLEANVI
-548 DEKLIS
+548 DENKLIL
-554 DNPSSSEINYPHG
+554 DKPSSSEINYPHG

-572 NVTFTGTEKQIWEVA
+572 NIEFTGTEKQTWEVA
-587 KQVTISITEKNNIP
+587 KQVAISITEKDNIP

-606 ITANNKE
+606 ITANSKE
-613 CDKGTGNT
+613 YYKDTGNT
-621 FKIDT
+621 FTIDT

-632 KTFEYTYHTFSAGN
+632 KTFTYTYNTFSAGGK
-646 TECNIL
+646 ECNIL
-652 ERVSDYLYISNNV
+652 ERVSDYLDISNNY
-665 NDCETGYYPG
+665 CETGFYPS

-682 SYDNFNTGS
+682 SYDYFSVGS

-712 DTSVGEG
+712 DTSIEEG
-719 EEQFYGYRKGLEKYR
+719 EEGLYGYPNGPEKYR
-734 WVFIKF
+734 WIFIKF
-740 QRIEDTQGT
+740 EQNTNSQGFIREELPDIT
-749 ISEYLPPNINT
+749 INNS
-760 KPGTESNTYLIAP
+760 TESHTYLISP
-773 GNGGMLFTLQSEM
+773 GDSKMLFTLQSQM
-786 SFGNLYKYTKEI
+786 SLDDLYKYTKEI

-803 TFRQNRH
+803 TFRRNRH

-817 SVSTRKV
+817 SVATRKV

-868 KPIIS
+868 KPIINTL
-873 ISGVHLSQT
+873 GVHLSQI

-890 KENYPIGV
+890 KENYPIDV
-898 GPSNA
+898 DSSND

-913 NATDTSLSD
+913 RATDTSLSD

-935 NIFRSVSDEYLNGK
+935 NIFRSVSDSYLEGK
-949 VTSEINYNGISKRFE
+949 LTSGITYTGIDTRFE
-964 AKDGRLYIKSVG
+964 AISGRLYTKST
-976 WPYGVNLRE
+976 PYTYNVSLGQ
-985 GNTQRIHLP
+985 GGQPKIILP
-994 IKVEPTLN
+994 IKVPYSLNS

>member
-202 IIEES
+202 IIEEP

-253 VAVNSGNP
+253 IAVNSGNP

-269 NANSQN
+269 NANSQDK
-275 RFFPNR
+275 FFPNR

-308 SSNFNDFHS
+308 SGNSSDFRSFN
-317 FQYSAKNIYNNDVI
+317 YSAKNIYNNNVV
-331 DPVTATTVNRPGSST
+331 DPVRTETLPQISQLVDDLTKANYWGSSH
-346 DDTTISK
+346 
-353 LIERLTNSGYWN
+353 
-365 KVNNPVYLKIL
+365 NPVYLNIL

-438 LKTYLDSAYEIKN
+438 LKTYLDSAYEIKS
-451 TTVNIYNVKDNSI
+451 TTVTIYNVKDNSI

-548 DEKLIS
+548 DGTKLI
-554 DNPSSSEINYPHG
+554 DENPSYEVNYPHG

-613 CDKGTGNT
+613 CDKYIGNT

-632 KTFEYTYHTFSAGN
+632 KTFEYTYHTFSAGD

-675 RDRNSQF
+675 RDRNLQF
-682 SYDNFNTGS
+682 SYDNFNTDS
-691 GGGGGSPFNGS
+691 GGGGGTPFNES
-702 NFFKFYSGSS
+702 NFFKFYSGSP
-712 DTSVGEG
+712 DTSSSEG
-719 EEQFYGYRKGLEKYR
+719 DERFYGYSGTSTQYK

-740 QRIEDTQGT
+740 EILKGTQGK
-749 ISEYLPPNINT
+749 ISEYLPLNINT
-760 KPGTESNTYLIAP
+760 EPGTKSNTYLIAP

-803 TFRQNRH
+803 TFRQKRH

-846 NNELFTQLAE
+846 NNKLFTQLVE

-873 ISGVHLSQT
+873 DLGVHLSQN

-890 KENYPIGV
+890 KENYTIDV
-898 GPSNA
+898 GPSNN

-913 NATDTSLSD
+913 RATDTSLSD

>member
-1 MKKVSNIFNKG
+1 MKKVSNTFNKG

-202 IIEES
+202 IIEEP

-239 VTFDYSINFNAFSG
+239 VTFDYSINFNAFG
-253 VAVNSGNP
+253 GTNSENKK

-269 NANSQN
+269 NANSQDK
-275 RFFPNR
+275 FFPNR
-281 LVLESS
+281 LELTSLC
-287 AKYNDT
+287 KYANT
-293 SYGQTLTFPAEGEFT
+293 LYGQKLIFPTEGEFT
-308 SSNFNDFHS
+308 SGNSPDFRSFN
-317 FQYSAKNIYNNDVI
+317 YSAKNIYNNNVI

-427 GIPISAEITFE
+427 GSSPSAEITFE
-438 LKTYLDSAYEIKN
+438 LKTYLDSAYEIKS
-451 TTVNIYNVKDNSI
+451 TIVNIYNVKDNSI

-487 YLIEFQIKTGKIEA
+487 YLIEFQIKTGKSNPQE
-501 QDGNFDEKIINI
+501 NESLDEKIINI
-513 YRYLYSNSNIVASFN
+513 YRYLYSNPNIVASFD
-528 KELTD
+528 KKLTD

-548 DEKLIS
+548 DEKLIP
-554 DNPSSSEINYPHG
+554 DNPSSSEINYPNG

-572 NVTFTGTEKQIWEVA
+572 DIEFIGTEKQIWKLKDRVS
-587 KQVTISITEKNNIP
+587 ISITEKNNIP

-606 ITANNKE
+606 ITVNNKE
-613 CDKGTGNT
+613 CYKDTYNKFT
-621 FKIDT
+621 IDT
-626 GLQPQE
+626 GLQNQE
-632 KTFEYTYHTFSAGN
+632 LKFNYKYNSSQAVQKT
-646 TECNIL
+646 CNIL
-652 ERVSDYLYISNNV
+652 ERVSDYLFIAKQILIAQ
-665 NDCETGYYPG
+665 YPG
-675 RDRNSQF
+675 WSHGVNSGLNEDLF
-682 SYDNFNTGS
+682 ETLGGNTFNANT
-691 GGGGGSPFNGS
+691 FKRFYNNGS
-702 NFFKFYSGSS
+702 YAEEYSSELYGFYLNGHYTIYPIQFQVRSESQNNYYVT
-712 DTSVGEG
+712 DTLIQNSNITGTYLIKPG
-719 EEQFYGYRKGLEKYR
+719 DGINDMLFSLYGPSMNEEYNWELQ
-734 WVFIKF
+734 
-740 QRIEDTQGT
+740 
-749 ISEYLPPNINT
+749 SEYL
-760 KPGTESNTYLIAP
+760 
-773 GNGGMLFTLQSEM
+773 QD
-786 SFGNLYKYTKEI
+786 I
-798 FDILY
+798 FNVLY
-803 TFRQNRH
+803 TYREAQP
-810 INIYFAD
+810 INIRYAE
-817 SVSTRKV
+817 SIQKEETK
-824 PDPIIIDKEIKVS
+824 IISINKSIETSNVNID
-837 NINIGLNTS
+837 LTTL
-846 NNELFTQLAE
+846 NNELFIQLAE
-856 VYDRYYSKNNYK
+856 KYDIYYSKNNYK
-868 KPIIS
+868 NPIINKLK
-873 ISGVHLSQT
+873 ITLNET
-882 KTIEESHL
+882 KSDIKSTLL
-890 KENYPIGV
+890 KSYPITIDS
-898 GPSNA
+898 SND
-903 ILVKSNNILY
+903 ILLKSNNKLY
-913 NATDTSLSD
+913 RITHRDLHNNKIYTAQIQDIGNIIISD
-922 NEIYFVTPSVDNV
+922 SFNVTLHDGLTYNGVAKQFYASKGKLYMKSVDRTEY
-935 NIFRSVSDEYLNGK
+935 IRMGTRSYTKIE
-949 VTSEINYNGISKRFE
+949 
-964 AKDGRLYIKSVG
+964 
-976 WPYGVNLRE
+976 
-985 GNTQRIHLP
+985 LP
-994 IKVEPTLN
+994 IETARKNNVIK

>member
-141 MQYKY
+141 IQYKY

-169 KKAKIAYVKN
+169 KKAKIAYVKQ

-202 IIEES
+202 IIEEP

-308 SSNFNDFHS
+308 SGNSSDFRSFN
-317 FQYSAKNIYNNDVI
+317 YSAKNIYNNNVV
-331 DPVTATTVNRPGSST
+331 DPVRTETLPQISQLVDDLTKANYWGSSH
-346 DDTTISK
+346 
-353 LIERLTNSGYWN
+353 
-365 KVNNPVYLKIL
+365 NPVYLNIL
-376 ATLYTNNFKINSE
+376 ATLYTNNFKIDSN
-389 GEKIGECLPA
+389 GEKIGECLPT

-438 LKTYLDSAYEIKN
+438 LKTYLDSAYEIKS
-451 TTVNIYNVKDNSI
+451 TIVNIYNVKDNSI

-478 FENLENNYL
+478 FKNLDNNYL
-487 YLIEFQIKTGKIEA
+487 YLVEFQIKTGKIEA

-533 YEQAVPTLTLEAKVI
+533 YEQAVPTLTLEANVI
-548 DEKLIS
+548 DGTKLI
-554 DNPSSSEINYPHG
+554 DENPSYEVNYPHG

-572 NVTFTGTEKQIWEVA
+572 NVTFTGTEKQIWGVA
-587 KQVTISITEKNNIP
+587 KQVDISITEKNNIP

-613 CDKGTGNT
+613 CYKDTYNKFT
-621 FKIDT
+621 IDT
-626 GLQPQE
+626 ELQPQE
-632 KTFEYTYHTFSAGN
+632 KTFEYTYHTFSAGD

-652 ERVSDYLYISNNV
+652 ERVSDYLYISGNV
-665 NDCETGYYPG
+665 NECETGYYPG

-682 SYDNFNTGS
+682 SYDNFNTDS
-691 GGGGGSPFNGS
+691 GGGGGTPFNES
-702 NFFKFYSGSS
+702 NFFKFYSGSP
-712 DTSVGEG
+712 DTSGSEG
-719 EEQFYGYRKGLEKYR
+719 EKQFYGYSGTSTQYK

-810 INIYFAD
+810 INIYYAD

-824 PDPIIIDKEIKVS
+824 PDPIIINKEIKVS

-846 NNELFTQLAE
+846 NNKLFTQLVE

-873 ISGVHLSQT
+873 DLGVHLSQN

-922 NEIYFVTPSVDNV
+922 NEIYFVTPSIDNV

-964 AKDGRLYIKSVG
+964 AKEGRLYIKSVG

-985 GNTQRIHLP
+985 GDTQRIHLP

>member
-1 MKKVSNIFNKG
+1 MKKVSNTFNKG

-154 VETENKSE
+154 VESENKSE

-169 KKAKIAYVKN
+169 KKAKIAYVKQ

-191 EAQIIKLNEDP
+191 ESQIIKLNEDP
-202 IIEES
+202 IIEEP

-253 VAVNSGNP
+253 IAVNSGNP

-269 NANSQN
+269 NANSQDK
-275 RFFPNR
+275 FFPNK

-308 SSNFNDFHS
+308 SGNSSDFRSFN
-317 FQYSAKNIYNNDVI
+317 YSAKNIYNNNVV
-331 DPVTATTVNRPGSST
+331 DPVITKTLPQISQLVDDLTQANYWGSSH
-346 DDTTISK
+346 
-353 LIERLTNSGYWN
+353 
-365 KVNNPVYLKIL
+365 NPVYLNIL

-389 GEKIGECLPA
+389 GEKIGEYLPA

-427 GIPISAEITFE
+427 GSPISAEITFA
-438 LKTYLDSAYEIKN
+438 LQTYLDSAYEIKS
-451 TTVNIYNVKDNSI
+451 TIVNIYNVKDNSI

-478 FENLENNYL
+478 FKNLDNNYL
-487 YLIEFQIKTGKIEA
+487 YLIEFQIKTGRSNPQE
-501 QDGNFDEKIINI
+501 NESPDEKIINI
-513 YRYLYSNSNIVASFN
+513 YRYLYSNPNIVASFN

-548 DEKLIS
+548 DGTKLIS

-587 KQVTISITEKNNIP
+587 KQVDISITEKNNIP

-606 ITANNKE
+606 ITANNT
-613 CDKGTGNT
+613 DNIFT
-621 FKIDT
+621 IDT

-632 KTFEYTYHTFSAGN
+632 KTFEYTYHTFSAGS

-652 ERVSDYLYISNNV
+652 ERVSDYLDISK
-665 NDCETGYYPG
+665 DCETGFYPS
-675 RDRNSQF
+675 RDKNSHF
-682 SYDNFNTGS
+682 SYDYFSVGS

-712 DTSVGEG
+712 DTIGKEWD
-719 EEQFYGYRKGLEKYR
+719 EQFYGYGYGNGLEKYR

-740 QRIEDTQGT
+740 KENGDPSILIREEFPAG
-749 ISEYLPPNINT
+749 LPEQSH
-760 KPGTESNTYLIAP
+760 TESNTYLVSP
-773 GNGGMLFTLQSEM
+773 GDNKMLFTLQPKM
-786 SFGNLYKYTKEI
+786 SLDDLYKYTKEI

-810 INIYFAD
+810 INIYYAN

-837 NINIGLNTS
+837 NINIGLKTS

-868 KPIIS
+868 KPIKNTL
-873 ISGVHLSQT
+873 GVHLSQI

-890 KENYPIGV
+890 KENYPIVV

-935 NIFRSVSDEYLNGK
+935 NIFRSVSDEYLNDK
-949 VTSEINYNGISKRFE
+949 LTSGITYKGIDNRFK
-964 AKDGRLYIKSVG
+964 AMYGRLYTKST
-976 WPYGVNLRE
+976 PYTCNVNL
-985 GNTQRIHLP
+985 GQGGQPKIILP
-994 IKVEPTLN
+994 MKCPYSLNS

>member
-1 MKKVSNIFNKG
+1 MKKVSNTFNKG

-117 IRVVLS
+117 IRIVLS

-141 MQYKY
+141 IQYKY

-169 KKAKIAYVKN
+169 KKAKIAYVKQ

-191 EAQIIKLNEDP
+191 ESQIIKLNEDP
-202 IIEES
+202 IIEEP

-253 VAVNSGNP
+253 IAVNSGHP

-269 NANSQN
+269 NANSQDK
-275 RFFPNR
+275 FFPNR

-308 SSNFNDFHS
+308 SGNSSDFRSFN
-317 FQYSAKNIYNNDVI
+317 YSAKNIYNNNVV
-331 DPVTATTVNRPGSST
+331 DPVITKTLPQISQLVDDLTNANYWGSSH
-346 DDTTISK
+346 
-353 LIERLTNSGYWN
+353 
-365 KVNNPVYLKIL
+365 NPVYLNIL
-376 ATLYTNNFKINSE
+376 ATLYTNNFKINSN

-427 GIPISAEITFE
+427 GSSPSAEITFE
-438 LKTYLDSAYEIKN
+438 LKTYLDSAYEIKS
-451 TTVNIYNVKDNSI
+451 TIVNIYNVKDNSV
-464 NKVGPGALEGNTVT
+464 NKVGQGTLEGNTVT
-478 FENLENNYL
+478 FENLDNNYL
-487 YLIEFQIKTGKIEA
+487 YLVEFQIKTGKSNPQE
-501 QDGNFDEKIINI
+501 NESLDEKIINI
-513 YRYLYSNSNIVASFN
+513 YRYLYSNPNIVASFD

-533 YEQAVPTLTLEAKVI
+533 YEQAVPVLTLEAKVT
-548 DEKLIS
+548 DGTKLIP

-572 NVTFTGTEKQIWEVA
+572 DIEFIGTEKQIWKLKDKVS
-587 KQVTISITEKNNIP
+587 ISITEKNNIP
-601 VEITS
+601 VEIIS

-613 CDKGTGNT
+613 CDKVTNNK
-621 FKIDT
+621 FLIDT
-626 GLQPQE
+626 GLQNQE
-632 KTFEYTYHTFSAGN
+632 LKFNYKYNSSQVVQKT
-646 TECNIL
+646 CNIL
-652 ERVSDYLYISNNV
+652 ERVSDYLFIAKQILIAQ
-665 NDCETGYYPG
+665 YPG
-675 RDRNSQF
+675 WSHGVSSGLNEDLFEILGGNT
-682 SYDNFNTGS
+682 NTFNANT
-691 GGGGGSPFNGS
+691 FKRFYNNGS
-702 NFFKFYSGSS
+702 YAEDYSSELYGFYLNGHYTIYPIQFQVRSESQNNYYVT
-712 DTSVGEG
+712 DTLIQDSNITGTYLIKPGDGINDMLFSLYEPSMN
-719 EEQFYGYRKGLEKYR
+719 EEYNWELQ
-734 WVFIKF
+734 
-740 QRIEDTQGT
+740 
-749 ISEYLPPNINT
+749 SEYL
-760 KPGTESNTYLIAP
+760 
-773 GNGGMLFTLQSEM
+773 QD
-786 SFGNLYKYTKEI
+786 I
-798 FDILY
+798 FNVLY
-803 TFRQNRH
+803 TYREAQL
-810 INIYFAD
+810 INIRYAK
-817 SVSTRKV
+817 SIQKEETK
-824 PDPIIIDKEIKVS
+824 IISINKSIETSNVNID
-837 NINIGLNTS
+837 LNTS
-846 NNELFTQLAE
+846 DKELFTQLTE
-856 VYDRYYSKNNYK
+856 VYDSYYSKNNYK
-868 KPIIS
+868 EPIINNLK
-873 ISGVHLSQT
+873 ITLNET
-882 KTIEESHL
+882 KSDIKSTLL
-890 KENYPIGV
+890 KSYPITIDS
-898 GPSNA
+898 SND
-903 ILVKSNNILY
+903 ILLKSNNKLY
-913 NATDTSLSD
+913 RITHRDLHNNKIYTAQIQDIENIIISD
-922 NEIYFVTPSVDNV
+922 SFNVTLHDGLTYNGVAKQFYAFKGKLYMKSVD
-935 NIFRSVSDEYLNGK
+935 RTEYIRMG
-949 VTSEINYNGISKRFE
+949 TQS
-964 AKDGRLYIKSVG
+964 YIKI
-976 WPYGVNLRE
+976 E
-985 GNTQRIHLP
+985 LP
-994 IKVEPTLN
+994 IETALKNNVIK

>member
-1 MKKVSNIFNKG
+1 MKKVSNTFNKG

-154 VETENKSE
+154 VETENKS
-162 AEIQAEI
+162 QAEI
-169 KKAKIAYVKN
+169 KKAKIAYVKQ

-191 EAQIIKLNEDP
+191 ESQIIKLNEDP
-202 IIEES
+202 IIEEP

-253 VAVNSGNP
+253 IAVNSGNP

-269 NANSQN
+269 NANSQDK
-275 RFFPNR
+275 FFPNK

-287 AKYNDT
+287 AKYNDK
-293 SYGQTLTFPAEGEFT
+293 SYEQTLTFPTKGEFT
-308 SSNFNDFHS
+308 SGNSPDFRSFN
-317 FQYSAKNIYNNDVI
+317 YSAKNIYNNNVV
-331 DPVTATTVNRPGSST
+331 DPVITKTLPQISQLVDDLTDANYWGSSH
-346 DDTTISK
+346 
-353 LIERLTNSGYWN
+353 
-365 KVNNPVYLKIL
+365 NPVYLNIL

-427 GIPISAEITFE
+427 GSPISAEITFA
-438 LKTYLDSAYEIKN
+438 LQTYLDSAYEIKS
-451 TTVNIYNVKDNSI
+451 TIVNIYNVKDNSI
-464 NKVGPGALEGNTVT
+464 NKVGSGALEGNTVT

-501 QDGNFDEKIINI
+501 QEDGSFDEKIINI
-513 YRYLYSNSNIVASFN
+513 YRYLYSNPNIVASFD

-533 YEQAVPTLTLEAKVI
+533 YEQAVPTLTLEAKVE
-548 DEKLIS
+548 DEKLIP

-572 NVTFTGTEKQIWEVA
+572 DIEFIGTEKQIWKLKDKVS
-587 KQVTISITEKNNIP
+587 ISITEKNNIP
-601 VEITS
+601 VEIIS

-613 CDKGTGNT
+613 CDKVTNNK
-621 FKIDT
+621 FLIDT
-626 GLQPQE
+626 GLQNQE
-632 KTFEYTYHTFSAGN
+632 LKFNYKYNSSQVVQKT
-646 TECNIL
+646 CNIL
-652 ERVSDYLYISNNV
+652 ERVSDYLFIAKQILIAQ
-665 NDCETGYYPG
+665 YPG
-675 RDRNSQF
+675 YSHGVSSGLNEDLFEIVGGNT
-682 SYDNFNTGS
+682 NTFNANT
-691 GGGGGSPFNGS
+691 FKRFYNNGS
-702 NFFKFYSGSS
+702 YAEDYSSELYGFYLNGHYTIYPIQFQVRSESQNNYYVT
-712 DTSVGEG
+712 DTLIQNSNITGTYLIKPGDGINDMLFSLYEPSMN
-719 EEQFYGYRKGLEKYR
+719 EEYNWELQ
-734 WVFIKF
+734 
-740 QRIEDTQGT
+740 
-749 ISEYLPPNINT
+749 SEYL
-760 KPGTESNTYLIAP
+760 
-773 GNGGMLFTLQSEM
+773 QD
-786 SFGNLYKYTKEI
+786 I
-798 FDILY
+798 FNVLY
-803 TFRQNRH
+803 TYREAQP
-810 INIYFAD
+810 INIRYAK
-817 SVSTRKV
+817 SIQKEETK
-824 PDPIIIDKEIKVS
+824 IIS
-837 NINIGLNTS
+837 INKSIETS
-846 NNELFTQLAE
+846 NVNIDLTTSDKELFTQLTE
-856 VYDRYYSKNNYK
+856 VYDSYYSKNNYK
-868 KPIIS
+868 KPIINNLK
-873 ISGVHLSQT
+873 ITLNET
-882 KTIEESHL
+882 KSDIKSTLL
-890 KENYPIGV
+890 KSYPITIDS
-898 GPSNA
+898 SND
-903 ILVKSNNILY
+903 ILLKSNNKLY
-913 NATDTSLSD
+913 KITHRDLHNNKIYTAQIQDIENIIISD
-922 NEIYFVTPSVDNV
+922 SFNVTLHDGLTYNGVAKQFYASKGKLYMKSVD
-935 NIFRSVSDEYLNGK
+935 RTEYIRMG
-949 VTSEINYNGISKRFE
+949 TQS
-964 AKDGRLYIKSVG
+964 YIKI
-976 WPYGVNLRE
+976 E
-985 GNTQRIHLP
+985 LP
-994 IKVEPTLN
+994 IETALKNNVIK

>member
-141 MQYKY
+141 IQYKY

-169 KKAKIAYVKN
+169 KKAKIAYVKQ

-202 IIEES
+202 IIEEP

-308 SSNFNDFHS
+308 SGNSSDFRSFN
-317 FQYSAKNIYNNDVI
+317 YSAKNIYNNNVV
-331 DPVTATTVNRPGSST
+331 DPVRTETLPQISQLVDDLTKANYWGSSH
-346 DDTTISK
+346 
-353 LIERLTNSGYWN
+353 
-365 KVNNPVYLKIL
+365 NPVYLNIL
-376 ATLYTNNFKINSE
+376 ATLYTNNFKIDSN
-389 GEKIGECLPA
+389 GEKIGECLPT

-464 NKVGPGALEGNTVT
+464 NKVGQGTLEGNTVT

-487 YLIEFQIKTGKIEA
+487 YLIEFQIKTGRSNPQE
-501 QDGNFDEKIINI
+501 NESLDEKIINI

-533 YEQAVPTLTLEAKVI
+533 YEQAVPTLTLEANVI

-554 DNPSSSEINYPHG
+554 DNPSSFEINYPYG

-665 NDCETGYYPG
+665 NDCETGFYPG

-702 NFFKFYSGSS
+702 NFFKFYSSSS

-719 EEQFYGYRKGLEKYR
+719 EEQFYGYKKGLEKYR

-740 QRIEDTQGT
+740 QRIEGTQGT

-837 NINIGLNTS
+837 NINIDLNT

-985 GNTQRIHLP
+985 GDTQRIHLP

>member
-1 MKKVSNIFNKG
+1 MKKVSNTFNKG

-202 IIEES
+202 IIEEP

-287 AKYNDT
+287 AKYNDK
-293 SYGQTLTFPAEGEFT
+293 SYEQTLTFPTKGEFT
-308 SSNFNDFHS
+308 SGNSHDFRSFN
-317 FQYSAKNIYNNDVI
+317 YSAKNIYNNNVV
-331 DPVTATTVNRPGSST
+331 DPVRTETLPQISQLVDDLTKANYWGSSH
-346 DDTTISK
+346 
-353 LIERLTNSGYWN
+353 
-365 KVNNPVYLKIL
+365 NPVYLNIL
-376 ATLYTNNFKINSE
+376 ATLYTNNFKIDSN
-389 GEKIGECLPA
+389 GEKIGECLPT

-427 GIPISAEITFE
+427 GSSPSAEITFA
-438 LKTYLDSAYEIKN
+438 LQTYLDSAYEIKS
-451 TTVNIYNVKDNSI
+451 TIVNIYNVKDNSV
-464 NKVGPGALEGNTVT
+464 NKVGQGTLEGNTVT

-487 YLIEFQIKTGKIEA
+487 YLIEFQIKTGKSNPQE
-501 QDGNFDEKIINI
+501 NESLDEKIINI
-513 YRYLYSNSNIVASFN
+513 YRYLYSNPNIVTSFD
-528 KELTD
+528 KKLTD

-548 DEKLIS
+548 DEKLIP

-567 LASTD
+567 LANTD
-572 NVTFTGTEKQIWEVA
+572 NVTFTGTEKQIWELKKEVSI
-587 KQVTISITEKNNIP
+587 VITELNKVPIK
-601 VEITS
+601 VKTIK
-606 ITANNKE
+606 ANNKE
-613 CDKGTGNT
+613 CKGNLSNQFT
-621 FKIDT
+621 IST
-626 GLQPQE
+626 GLENQE
-632 KTFEYTYHTFSAGN
+632 LQFNYEYNKSDPIKGQHN
-646 TECNIL
+646 VL
-652 ERVSDYLYISNNV
+652 ERVSDYLYISSSEFDIEQAHYPGFKDGVTVYDQFIARHAGYNFYSN
-665 NDCETGYYPG
+665 TFQGYYSPG
-675 RDRNSQF
+675 NHLQNIYSEDLYGTKTNGKYMWKFVKFIIQGQNSGNC
-682 SYDNFNTGS
+682 SIYETIPKPNSKESNVYLIS
-691 GGGGGSPFNGS
+691 PGGSC
-702 NFFKFYSGSS
+702 
-712 DTSVGEG
+712 
-719 EEQFYGYRKGLEKYR
+719 
-734 WVFIKF
+734 
-740 QRIEDTQGT
+740 
-749 ISEYLPPNINT
+749 
-760 KPGTESNTYLIAP
+760 
-773 GNGGMLFTLQSEM
+773 MLFTLSKGITFPTFYILMQD
-786 SFGNLYKYTKEI
+786 I
-798 FDILY
+798 FNNLY
-803 TFRQNRH
+803 TFKPRQEIYIYHATSVKNPELKTIE
-810 INIYFAD
+810 INKTIP
-817 SVSTRKV
+817 VS
-824 PDPIIIDKEIKVS
+824 DIDMDLHTNNVS
-837 NINIGLNTS
+837 
-846 NNELFTQLAE
+846 FKDLAE
-856 VYDRYYSKNNYK
+856 KYNIFYDKNNYK
-868 KPIIS
+868 SPIIKS
-873 ISGVHLSQT
+873 QFNIQLNQT
-882 KTIEESHL
+882 KDNIGSKL
-890 KENYPIGV
+890 LQNYKIDIDPGNDV
-898 GPSNA
+898 
-903 ILVKSNNILY
+903 LVKSNNILY
-913 NATDTSLSD
+913 HVTGLNLKDDKIYTVQIQDINKISISNTDLDIPLS
-922 NEIYFVTPSVDNV
+922 NNIIYKGV
-935 NIFRSVSDEYLNGK
+935 NK
-949 VTSEINYNGISKRFE
+949 QFE
-964 AKDGRLYIKSVG
+964 ARNGRLYTKGPLTTDHISLRYNSSDRVVLNIKSISENVFS
-976 WPYGVNLRE
+976 
-985 GNTQRIHLP
+985 
-994 IKVEPTLN
+994 

>member
-1 MKKVSNIFNKG
+1 MKKVSNTFNKG

-202 IIEES
+202 IIEEP

-239 VTFDYSINFNAFSG
+239 VTFDYSINFNAFG
-253 VAVNSGNP
+253 GTNSENKK

-269 NANSQN
+269 NANSQDK
-275 RFFPNR
+275 FFPNR
-281 LVLESS
+281 LELTSLC
-287 AKYNDT
+287 KYANT
-293 SYGQTLTFPAEGEFT
+293 LYGQKLIFPTEGEFT
-308 SSNFNDFHS
+308 SGNFNDFHS

-346 DDTTISK
+346 DNTTISK

-376 ATLYTNNFKINSE
+376 ATLYTNNFKIDSN
-389 GEKIGECLPA
+389 GEKIGECLPT
-399 ATKQYV
+399 ATKQYI

-438 LKTYLDSAYEIKN
+438 LKTYLDSAYEIKS
-451 TTVNIYNVKDNSI
+451 TIVNIYNVKDNSI

-487 YLIEFQIKTGKIEA
+487 YLIEFQIKTGKSNPQE
-501 QDGNFDEKIINI
+501 NESLDEKIINI
-513 YRYLYSNSNIVASFN
+513 YRYLYSNPNIVASFN

-533 YEQAVPTLTLEAKVI
+533 YEQAVPTLTLEANVI
-548 DEKLIS
+548 DGTKLI
-554 DNPSSSEINYPHG
+554 DENPSYEVNYPHG

-572 NVTFTGTEKQIWEVA
+572 NVTFTGTEKQIWGVT

-613 CDKGTGNT
+613 CNKDTYNK
-621 FKIDT
+621 FIIDT

-632 KTFEYTYHTFSAGN
+632 KTFEYTYHTFSASN

-652 ERVSDYLYISNNV
+652 ERVSDYLYISDNV

-712 DTSVGEG
+712 DTSVEGG

-740 QRIEDTQGT
+740 QRIEGTQGT

-773 GNGGMLFTLQSEM
+773 GNGGMLFTLQPKM
-786 SFGNLYKYTKEI
+786 SLDNLYKYTKEI

-810 INIYFAD
+810 INIYYAD

-846 NNELFTQLAE
+846 NNKLFTQLAE

-873 ISGVHLSQT
+873 DLGVHLSQN

-890 KENYPIGV
+890 KENYTIDV
-898 GPSNA
+898 GPSNN

-913 NATDTSLSD
+913 RATDTSLSD

-976 WPYGVNLRE
+976 WPYGVNLKE
-985 GNTQRIHLP
+985 GDTQRIHLP

>member
-146 TESLPEIK
+146 TETSDNI
-154 VETENKSE
+154 N
-162 AEIQAEI
+162 A
-169 KKAKIAYVKN
+169 VKQ

-202 IIEES
+202 IIEEP

-269 NANSQN
+269 NANSQDK
-275 RFFPNR
+275 FFPNR

-308 SSNFNDFHS
+308 SGNSSDFRSFN
-317 FQYSAKNIYNNDVI
+317 YSAKNIYKNDVV
-331 DPVTATTVNRPGSST
+331 DPVRTETLPQISQLVDDLTKANYWGSSH
-346 DDTTISK
+346 
-353 LIERLTNSGYWN
+353 
-365 KVNNPVYLKIL
+365 NPVYLNIL
-376 ATLYTNNFKINSE
+376 ATLYTNNFKIDSN

-438 LKTYLDSAYEIKN
+438 LKTYLDSAYEIKS
-451 TTVNIYNVKDNSI
+451 TTVTIYNVKDNSI

-548 DEKLIS
+548 DGTKLI
-554 DNPSSSEINYPHG
+554 DENPSYEVNYPHG

-613 CDKGTGNT
+613 CDKYIGNT

-632 KTFEYTYHTFSAGN
+632 KTFEYTYHTFSAGD

-675 RDRNSQF
+675 RDRNLQF
-682 SYDNFNTGS
+682 SYDNFNTDS
-691 GGGGGSPFNGS
+691 GGGGGTPFNES
-702 NFFKFYSGSS
+702 NFFKFYSGSPDAS
-712 DTSVGEG
+712 GSEG
-719 EEQFYGYRKGLEKYR
+719 EEQFYGYSGISTQYK

-740 QRIEDTQGT
+740 EILQGTQGK
-749 ISEYLPPNINT
+749 ISEYLPLNINT
-760 KPGTESNTYLIAP
+760 EPGTKSNTYLIAP

-803 TFRQNRH
+803 TFRQKRH

-846 NNELFTQLAE
+846 NNKLFTQLVE

-873 ISGVHLSQT
+873 DLGVHLSQN

-890 KENYPIGV
+890 KENYTIDV
-898 GPSNA
+898 GPSNN

-913 NATDTSLSD
+913 RATDTSLSD

-949 VTSEINYNGISKRFE
+949 VTSEITYKGITKRFE

>member
-1 MKKVSNIFNKG
+1 MKKVSNTFNKG

-154 VETENKSE
+154 VETENKS
-162 AEIQAEI
+162 QAEI
-169 KKAKIAYVKN
+169 KKAKIAYVKQ

-191 EAQIIKLNEDP
+191 ESQIIKLNEDP
-202 IIEES
+202 IIEEP

-253 VAVNSGNP
+253 IAVNSGNP

-269 NANSQN
+269 NANSQDK
-275 RFFPNR
+275 FFPNK

-287 AKYNDT
+287 AKYNDK
-293 SYGQTLTFPAEGEFT
+293 SYEQTLTFPTKGEFT
-308 SSNFNDFHS
+308 SGNSPDFRSFN
-317 FQYSAKNIYNNDVI
+317 YSAKNIYNNNVV
-331 DPVTATTVNRPGSST
+331 DPVITKTLPQISQLVDDLTDANYWGSSH
-346 DDTTISK
+346 
-353 LIERLTNSGYWN
+353 
-365 KVNNPVYLKIL
+365 NPVYLNIL

-427 GIPISAEITFE
+427 GSPISAEITFA
-438 LKTYLDSAYEIKN
+438 LQTYLDSAYEIKS
-451 TTVNIYNVKDNSI
+451 TIVNIYNVKDNSI
-464 NKVGPGALEGNTVT
+464 NKVGSGALEGNTVT

-501 QDGNFDEKIINI
+501 QEDGSFDEKIINI
-513 YRYLYSNSNIVASFN
+513 YRYLYSNPNIVASFD

-533 YEQAVPTLTLEAKVI
+533 YEQAVPTLTLEAKVE
-548 DEKLIS
+548 DKKLIP

-572 NVTFTGTEKQIWEVA
+572 DIEFIGTEKQIWKLKDKVS
-587 KQVTISITEKNNIP
+587 ISITEKNNIP
-601 VEITS
+601 VEIIS

-613 CDKGTGNT
+613 YYKDTVNT
-621 FKIDT
+621 FTIDT
-626 GLQPQE
+626 ELQPQE
-632 KTFEYTYHTFSAGN
+632 KTFEYTYHTFSAGGK
-646 TECNIL
+646 ECNIL
-652 ERVSDYLYISNNV
+652 ERVSDYLDISK
-665 NDCETGYYPG
+665 DCETGFYPS
-675 RDRNSQF
+675 RDKNSHF
-682 SYDNFNTGS
+682 SYDYFSVGS

-712 DTSVGEG
+712 DTSGE
-719 EEQFYGYRKGLEKYR
+719 EEDEQFYGYRNGLEKYR

-740 QRIEDTQGT
+740 EKNTYSDGLIREELPDIT
-749 ISEYLPPNINT
+749 IDKS
-760 KPGTESNTYLIAP
+760 TESHTYLISP
-773 GNGGMLFTLQSEM
+773 GDSKMLFTLQSQM
-786 SFGNLYKYTKEI
+786 SFGDLYKCTKEI

-803 TFRQNRH
+803 TFRQKRH

-837 NINIGLNTS
+837 NINIGLNTN

-890 KENYPIGV
+890 KENYPINV
-898 GPSNA
+898 GSSNA

-922 NEIYFVTPSVDNV
+922 NEIYFVTPSVNNV
-935 NIFRSVSDEYLNGK
+935 NIFRSVSDEYLK
-949 VTSEINYNGISKRFE
+949 DKLTSDITYEGINNRFK
-964 AKDGRLYIKSVG
+964 AMSGRLYTKST
-976 WPYGVNLRE
+976 PYTYKIGL
-985 GNTQRIHLP
+985 GQGYQPKIILP
-994 IKVEPTLN
+994 IKVLYSLNS

>member
-146 TESLPEIK
+146 TETSDNI
-154 VETENKSE
+154 N
-162 AEIQAEI
+162 A
-169 KKAKIAYVKN
+169 VKQ

-202 IIEES
+202 IIEEP

-253 VAVNSGNP
+253 IAVNSGKP

-269 NANSQN
+269 NANSQDK
-275 RFFPNR
+275 FFPNR

-308 SSNFNDFHS
+308 SGNSSDFRSFN
-317 FQYSAKNIYNNDVI
+317 YSAKNIYKNDVV
-331 DPVTATTVNRPGSST
+331 DPVRTETLPQISQLVDDLTKANYWGSSH
-346 DDTTISK
+346 
-353 LIERLTNSGYWN
+353 
-365 KVNNPVYLKIL
+365 NPVYLNIL
-376 ATLYTNNFKINSE
+376 ATLYTNNFKIDSN

-438 LKTYLDSAYEIKN
+438 LKTYLDSAYEIKS
-451 TTVNIYNVKDNSI
+451 TTVTIYNVKDNSI

-548 DEKLIS
+548 DGTKLI
-554 DNPSSSEINYPHG
+554 DENPSYEVNYPHG

-613 CDKGTGNT
+613 CDKYIGNT

-632 KTFEYTYHTFSAGN
+632 KTFEYTYHTFSAGD

-675 RDRNSQF
+675 RDRNLQF
-682 SYDNFNTGS
+682 SYDNFNTDS
-691 GGGGGSPFNGS
+691 GGGGGTPFNES
-702 NFFKFYSGSS
+702 NFFKFYSGSPDAS
-712 DTSVGEG
+712 GSEG
-719 EEQFYGYRKGLEKYR
+719 EEQFYGYSGISTQYK

-740 QRIEDTQGT
+740 EILQGTQGK
-749 ISEYLPPNINT
+749 ISEYLPLNINT
-760 KPGTESNTYLIAP
+760 EPGTKSNTYLIAP

-803 TFRQNRH
+803 TFRQKRH

-846 NNELFTQLAE
+846 NNKLFTQLVE

-873 ISGVHLSQT
+873 DLGVHLSQN

-890 KENYPIGV
+890 KENYTIDV
-898 GPSNA
+898 GPSNN

-913 NATDTSLSD
+913 RATDTSLSD

-949 VTSEINYNGISKRFE
+949 VTSEITYKGITKRFE

>member
-1 MKKVSNIFNKG
+1 MKKVSNTFNKG

-146 TESLPEIK
+146 TETSDNI
-154 VETENKSE
+154 N
-162 AEIQAEI
+162 A
-169 KKAKIAYVKN
+169 VKQ

-202 IIEES
+202 IIEEP

-253 VAVNSGNP
+253 IAINSGNP

-269 NANSQN
+269 NANSQDK
-275 RFFPNR
+275 FFPNR

-287 AKYNDT
+287 AKYNGN

-308 SSNFNDFHS
+308 SGNSPDFRSFN
-317 FQYSAKNIYNNDVI
+317 YSAKNIYNNNVV
-331 DPVTATTVNRPGSST
+331 DPVRTETLPQISQLVDDLTNANYWGSSH
-346 DDTTISK
+346 S
-353 LIERLTNSGYWN
+353 
-365 KVNNPVYLKIL
+365 PVYLNIL
-376 ATLYTNNFKINSE
+376 ATLYTNNFKINSN
-389 GEKIGECLPA
+389 GEKIGECLPT

-427 GIPISAEITFE
+427 GSPISAEITFA
-438 LKTYLDSAYEIKN
+438 LQTYLDSAYEIKS
-451 TTVNIYNVKDNSI
+451 TIVNIYNVKDNSV
-464 NKVGPGALEGNTVT
+464 NKVGQGTLEGNTVT

-487 YLIEFQIKTGKIEA
+487 YLIEFQIKTGKSNPQE
-501 QDGNFDEKIINI
+501 NESLDEKIINI

-533 YEQAVPTLTLEAKVI
+533 YEQAVPTLTLEAKVE
-548 DEKLIS
+548 DEKLIP
-554 DNPSSSEINYPHG
+554 DNPSSSEINYPNG

-572 NVTFTGTEKQIWEVA
+572 DDIEFIGTEKQIWKLKDKVS
-587 KQVTISITEKNNIP
+587 ISITEKNNIP
-601 VEITS
+601 VEIIS

-613 CDKGTGNT
+613 CDKVTNNKFT
-621 FKIDT
+621 INT
-626 GLQPQE
+626 GLQNQE
-632 KTFEYTYHTFSAGN
+632 LEFNYKYNSSQVVQKT
-646 TECNIL
+646 CNIL
-652 ERVSDYLYISNNV
+652 ERVSDYLFIAKQILIAQ
-665 NDCETGYYPG
+665 YPG
-675 RDRNSQF
+675 WSHGVSSGLNEDLFEILGGNTFNANTFKRFYNNGNYAEDYSSELYGFYLNGHYTIYPIQFQVRSESQNNYYVTDTLIQNSNITGTYLIKPGDGINDMLF
-682 SYDNFNTGS
+682 SLYEPSMN
-691 GGGGGSPFNGS
+691 
-702 NFFKFYSGSS
+702 
-712 DTSVGEG
+712 
-719 EEQFYGYRKGLEKYR
+719 EEYNWELQ
-734 WVFIKF
+734 
-740 QRIEDTQGT
+740 
-749 ISEYLPPNINT
+749 SEYL
-760 KPGTESNTYLIAP
+760 
-773 GNGGMLFTLQSEM
+773 QD
-786 SFGNLYKYTKEI
+786 I
-798 FDILY
+798 FNVLY
-803 TFRQNRH
+803 TYREAQL
-810 INIYFAD
+810 INIRYAK
-817 SVSTRKV
+817 SIQKEETK
-824 PDPIIIDKEIKVS
+824 IIS
-837 NINIGLNTS
+837 INKSIETS
-846 NNELFTQLAE
+846 NVNIDLTTLDNKLFIQLAE
-856 VYDRYYSKNNYK
+856 KYDIYYNKNNYK
-868 KPIIS
+868 NPIINNLK
-873 ISGVHLSQT
+873 ITLNET
-882 KTIEESHL
+882 KSDIKSTLL
-890 KENYPIGV
+890 KSYPITIDS
-898 GPSNA
+898 SND
-903 ILVKSNNILY
+903 ILLKSNNKLY
-913 NATDTSLSD
+913 RITHRDLHNNKIYTAQIQDIGNIIISD
-922 NEIYFVTPSVDNV
+922 SFNVTLHDGLTYNGVTKQFYAHKGKLYMKSVDRTEY
-935 NIFRSVSDEYLNGK
+935 IRMGTRSYTKIE
-949 VTSEINYNGISKRFE
+949 
-964 AKDGRLYIKSVG
+964 
-976 WPYGVNLRE
+976 
-985 GNTQRIHLP
+985 LP
-994 IKVEPTLN
+994 IETALKNNVIK

>member
-1 MKKVSNIFNKG
+1 MKKVSNTFNKG

-154 VETENKSE
+154 VESENKSE

-169 KKAKIAYVKN
+169 KKAKIAYVKQ

-202 IIEES
+202 IIEEP

-253 VAVNSGNP
+253 IAINSGNP

-269 NANSQN
+269 NANSQDK
-275 RFFPNR
+275 FFPNR

-308 SSNFNDFHS
+308 SGNSSDFSSFN
-317 FQYSAKNIYNNDVI
+317 YSAKNIYNNNVV
-331 DPVTATTVNRPGSST
+331 DPVTTETLPQISQLVDDLTQANYWGSSH
-346 DDTTISK
+346 
-353 LIERLTNSGYWN
+353 
-365 KVNNPVYLKIL
+365 NPVYLNIL
-376 ATLYTNNFKINSE
+376 ATLYTNNFKIDSN
-389 GEKIGECLPA
+389 GEKIGECLPTA
-399 ATKQYV
+399 IKQYV

-427 GIPISAEITFE
+427 GSPISAEITFALE
-438 LKTYLDSAYEIKN
+438 TYLDSAYEIKS
-451 TTVNIYNVKDNSI
+451 TIVNIYNVKDNSI

-478 FENLENNYL
+478 FKNLENNYL
-487 YLIEFQIKTGKIEA
+487 YLIEFQIKTGKSNPQE
-501 QDGNFDEKIINI
+501 NESPDEKIINI
-513 YRYLYSNSNIVASFN
+513 YRYLYSNPNIVASFN

-548 DEKLIS
+548 DGTKLIS

-587 KQVTISITEKNNIP
+587 KQVDISITEKNNIP

-613 CDKGTGNT
+613 SYKDSYNKFT
-621 FKIDT
+621 IDT

-632 KTFEYTYHTFSAGN
+632 KTFEYTYHTFSAGD

-652 ERVSDYLYISNNV
+652 ERVSDYLYISGNV
-665 NDCETGYYPG
+665 NDCETGFYPG

-682 SYDNFNTGS
+682 SYDNFNTDS
-691 GGGGGSPFNGS
+691 GGGGGTPFNES
-702 NFFKFYSGSS
+702 NFFKFYSGSP
-712 DTSVGEG
+712 DTSGSEG
-719 EEQFYGYRKGLEKYR
+719 DKQFYGYSGTSTQYK

-740 QRIEDTQGT
+740 EVLQGTQGK
-749 ISEYLPPNINT
+749 ISEYLPLNINT
-760 KPGTESNTYLIAP
+760 KPGPKSNTYLIAP

-803 TFRQNRH
+803 TFRQKLH
-810 INIYFAD
+810 INIYYAD

-837 NINIGLNTS
+837 NINIDLNT

-873 ISGVHLSQT
+873 DLGVHLSQN

-922 NEIYFVTPSVDNV
+922 NEIYFVTPSIDNV

-949 VTSEINYNGISKRFE
+949 VTSEITYKGISKRFE

-985 GNTQRIHLP
+985 GDTQRVHLP

>member
-202 IIEES
+202 IIEEP

-253 VAVNSGNP
+253 IAVNSGYP

-269 NANSQN
+269 NANSQDK
-275 RFFPNR
+275 FFPNR

-308 SSNFNDFHS
+308 SGNSSDFRSFN
-317 FQYSAKNIYNNDVI
+317 YSAKNIYNNNVV
-331 DPVTATTVNRPGSST
+331 DPVRTETLPQISQLVDDLTEANYWGSSH
-346 DDTTISK
+346 
-353 LIERLTNSGYWN
+353 
-365 KVNNPVYLKIL
+365 NPVYLNIL
-376 ATLYTNNFKINSE
+376 ATLYTNNFKIDSN
-389 GEKIGECLPA
+389 GEKIGECLPT

-427 GIPISAEITFE
+427 GSPISAEITFE
-438 LKTYLDSAYEIKN
+438 LKTYLDSAYEIKS
-451 TTVNIYNVKDNSI
+451 TIVNIYNVKDNSI

-478 FENLENNYL
+478 FKNLENNYL
-487 YLIEFQIKTGKIEA
+487 YLIEFQIKTGRSNPQE
-501 QDGNFDEKIINI
+501 NESLDEKIINI

-533 YEQAVPTLTLEAKVI
+533 YEQAVPTLTLEANVI
-548 DEKLIS
+548 DGTKLI
-554 DNPSSSEINYPHG
+554 DENPSYEVNYPHG

-572 NVTFTGTEKQIWEVA
+572 NVTFIGTEKQIWEVA

-621 FKIDT
+621 FTIDT
-626 GLQPQE
+626 ELQPQE
-632 KTFEYTYHTFSAGN
+632 KTFEYTYHTFSAGD

-682 SYDNFNTGS
+682 SYDNFNTDS
-691 GGGGGSPFNGS
+691 GGGGGTPFNES
-702 NFFKFYSGSS
+702 NFFKFYSGSP
-712 DTSVGEG
+712 DTSGSEG
-719 EEQFYGYRKGLEKYR
+719 DKQFYGYSGTSTQYK

-740 QRIEDTQGT
+740 ETLQGTQGN
-749 ISEYLPPNINT
+749 ISEYLPLNINT

-803 TFRQNRH
+803 TFRQKRH

-846 NNELFTQLAE
+846 NNKLFTQLVE

-873 ISGVHLSQT
+873 DLGVHLSQN

-890 KENYPIGV
+890 KENYTIDV
-898 GPSNA
+898 GPSNN

-913 NATDTSLSD
+913 RATDTSLSD

>member
-1 MKKVSNIFNKG
+1 MKKVSNTFNKG

-49 GNGRVQTAYLPKG
+49 GNGRVQTAYLPEG

-76 IASYNPFTNKCQIG
+76 VASYNPFTNKCQIG

-105 EKEIPLDKDENI
+105 EKEIPLDKDEDI

-146 TESLPEIK
+146 TETLNTIEDIK
-154 VETENKSE
+154 
-162 AEIQAEI
+162 Q
-169 KKAKIAYVKN
+169 

-202 IIEES
+202 IIEEP

-239 VTFDYSINFNAFSG
+239 VTFDYSINFNAFG
-253 VAVNSGNP
+253 GTNSENKK

-269 NANSQN
+269 NANSQDK
-275 RFFPNR
+275 FFPNR
-281 LVLESS
+281 LELTSLC
-287 AKYNDT
+287 KYANT
-293 SYGQTLTFPAEGEFT
+293 LYGQKLIFPTEGEFT
-308 SSNFNDFHS
+308 SGNFNDFHS

-365 KVNNPVYLKIL
+365 KVNNPVYLKIW

-389 GEKIGECLPA
+389 GKTIGECLPA

-420 YTYTIVD
+420 YTYTITK
-427 GIPISAEITFE
+427 GSPISAEITFE

-487 YLIEFQIKTGKIEA
+487 YLIEFQIKTGRITP
-501 QDGNFDEKIINI
+501 QDGSLDEKIINI
-513 YRYLYSNSNIVASFN
+513 YRYLYSNSNIVTSFD

-533 YEQAVPTLTLEAKVI
+533 YEQAVPVLTLEANVI
-548 DEKLIS
+548 DENKLIL
-554 DNPSSSEINYPHG
+554 DKPSSSEINYPHG

-572 NVTFTGTEKQIWEVA
+572 NIEFTGTEKQTWEVA
-587 KQVTISITEKNNIP
+587 KQVAISITEKDNIP

-606 ITANNKE
+606 ITANSKE
-613 CDKGTGNT
+613 YYKDTGNT
-621 FKIDT
+621 FTIDT

-632 KTFEYTYHTFSAGN
+632 KTFTYTYNTFSAGGK
-646 TECNIL
+646 ECNIL
-652 ERVSDYLYISNNV
+652 ERVSDYLDISNNY
-665 NDCETGYYPG
+665 CETGFYPS

-682 SYDNFNTGS
+682 SYDYFSVGS

-712 DTSVGEG
+712 DTSGEEG
-719 EEQFYGYRKGLEKYR
+719 DEQFYGYKKGLEKYA
-734 WVFIKF
+734 WTFIKF
-740 QRIEDTQGT
+740 EQNTNSQGVIREELPDIT
-749 ISEYLPPNINT
+749 INNS
-760 KPGTESNTYLIAP
+760 TESHTYLISP
-773 GNGGMLFTLQSEM
+773 GDSKMLFTLQSQM
-786 SFGNLYKYTKEI
+786 SLDDLYKYTKEI

-803 TFRQNRH
+803 TFRRNRH

-817 SVSTRKV
+817 SVATRKV

-868 KPIIS
+868 KPIINTL
-873 ISGVHLSQT
+873 GVHLSQI
-882 KTIEESHL
+882 KNIEESHL
-890 KENYPIGV
+890 KENYPIDV
-898 GPSNA
+898 DSSND

-913 NATDTSLSD
+913 RATDTSLSD

-935 NIFRSVSDEYLNGK
+935 NIFRSVSDSYLEGK
-949 VTSEINYNGISKRFE
+949 LTSGITYTGIDKRFK
-964 AKDGRLYIKSVG
+964 AISGRLYTKST
-976 WPYGVNLRE
+976 PYTYNVSLGQ
-985 GNTQRIHLP
+985 GGQPKIILP
-994 IKVEPTLN
+994 IKVPYSLNS